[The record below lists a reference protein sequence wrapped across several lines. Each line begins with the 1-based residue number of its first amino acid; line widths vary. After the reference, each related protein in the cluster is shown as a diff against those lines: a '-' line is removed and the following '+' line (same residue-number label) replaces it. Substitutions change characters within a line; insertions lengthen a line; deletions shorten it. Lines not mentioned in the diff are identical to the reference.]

1 MRAGRRTQVV
11 KGAVC
16 KTAMQR
22 FDPAR
27 RLQTEFVRPRV
38 NMSAG
43 PCYSLDESRAVLS
56 LPLPLHWN
64 DVWRLSPLKVIRQG

>member
-27 RLQTEFVRPRV
+27 RLQTSLVR
-38 NMSAG
+38 G
-43 PCYSLDESRAVLS
+43 LS
-56 LPLPLHWN
+56 GSSGFSGLF
-64 DVWRLSPLKVIRQG
+64 G

>member
-27 RLQTEFVRPRV
+27 RLQTEFVRHYVHVSRRV
-38 NMSAG
+38 YSKLSVSLVPSSPAG
-43 PCYSLDESRAVLS
+43 APSI
-56 LPLPLHWN
+56 
-64 DVWRLSPLKVIRQG
+64 K

>member
-27 RLQTEFVRPRV
+27 RLQTERVRPHTYERGAF
-38 NMSAG
+38 N
-43 PCYSLDESRAVLS
+43 SLDESHAVLPLQ
-56 LPLPLHWN
+56 LPLFNEMMCGDGVP
-64 DVWRLSPLKVIRQG
+64 

>member
-27 RLQTEFVRPRV
+27 RLQ
-38 NMSAG
+38 AA
-43 PCYSLDESRAVLS
+43 LRAWSVWFIWFFWSIWLMKF
-56 LPLPLHWN
+56 HG
-64 DVWRLSPLKVIRQG
+64 DVFGR

>member
-27 RLQTEFVRPRV
+27 RLQTEFMRLHVYV
-38 NMSAG
+38 NRGDFSKL
-43 PCYSLDESRAVLS
+43 SVSRVLS
-56 LPLPLHWN
+56 GPAAA
-64 DVWRLSPLKVIRQG
+64 SSMK